1 MVSLRLKKIAKLH
14 PPKTTAQSPK
24 RQPKKRKQ
32 RQTSSEEEESDDE
45 VGRSVSHSLKQKCSI
60 SRHLTPSDVEEIT
73 LQEPD
78 DIEMV
83 SRASSVAIREHE
95 HDEIENEIKVR
106 IEVLCNLKR

>member
-1 MVSLRLKKIAKLH
+1 MVSPHSKKIAKPC

-24 RQPKKRKQ
+24 RPPKKQKR
-32 RQTSSEEEESDDE
+32 RQTSSEEESDDE

-73 LQEPD
+73 LQELD
-78 DIEMV
+78 DIETV
-83 SRASSVAIREHE
+83 SRASSVVIREHE